1 MRSRTMGVLAVGLLV
16 LACGA
21 AVFATGTSEKVVKIA
36 FIGPLTGPNAAVGIG
51 AKNSFELKVNEVTAK
66 GDFPYKV
73 QVVYEDDASDPAT
86 GVAAANKVC
95 SDPDV
100 VAAGTHWNSPVGLA
114 TVHVFH
120 KFGVAQVLWGTIH
133 PDITYKNNYPEVTR
147 VIPMSVMQNE
157 RAAELGVKEFG
168 RKRWVIIHDTTD
180 YGTKNRDEMAAALKK
195 RGADIVGTF
204 GVTVG
209 QQDFMGIL
217 TKVKD
222 LAPEAI
228 YYGGVVTESALVRT
242 QAAKVGLAKILYIG
256 MAGMQSDTFGKIAGA
271 AAEGSFC
278 SSTFDISASGVG
290 QAFEKSYYAKYKE
303 PYEQNGAYSYDAA
316 GVILQAIKA
325 VGPDRAKV
333 VEYIRSHDY
342 TGVLGLTHFDDHGQ
356 SVTGGLTMY
365 VNQDGRWVNWEESE
379 FKSGKRKLP
388 WQ

>member
-1 MRSRTMGVLAVGLLV
+1 MLGVF
-16 LACGA
+16 A
-21 AVFATGTSEKVVKIA
+21 AVLVFLLCGWNAFGTGTAEKVVKIA
-36 FIGPLTGPNAAVGIG
+36 FVGPLTGPNAAVGIG
-51 AKNSFELKVNEVTAK
+51 ARNSFELKVSEVTGK

-86 GVAAANKVC
+86 GVGAANKVC

-100 VAAGTHWNSPVGLA
+100 AAAGTHWNSPVGLA

-120 KFGVAQVLWGTIH
+120 KFGVAQVFWGTIH

-147 VIPMSVMQNE
+147 VIPMSYMQNE

-168 RKRWVIIHDTTD
+168 KKRWVIIHDTTD
-180 YGTKNRDEMAAALKK
+180 YGTKNRDEMAAAIKK
-195 RGADIVGTF
+195 RGGDIVGTF

-209 QQDFMGIL
+209 QQDFMGVL

-242 QAAKVGLAKILYIG
+242 QASKVGLDKILYIG
-256 MAGMQSDTFGKIAGA
+256 MAGKQSDTFGKIAGA
-271 AAEGSFC
+271 VAEGSFC
-278 SSTFDISASGVG
+278 SSTFDISASAVG
-290 QAFEKSYYAKYKE
+290 QAFEKAYYAKYKE

-333 VEYIRSHDY
+333 VQYIRSNDY
-342 TGVLGLTHFDDHGQ
+342 QGVLGLTHFDDHGQ

-365 VNQDGRWVNWEESE
+365 VNQDGKWIRWEDSE
-379 FKSGKRKLP
+379 FKSGKRKLR